1 MYQILK
7 KKVLNSYVN
16 TAFIQAVPSI
26 FLISSTESLDI
37 SNCEIIL
44 GRLSSIKFS
53 NLFNLKNLKFPL
65 VMKILKDIRLIYQF
79 LNNEL
84 ILLVFNNF
92 YFLDPKKAV
101 TCLNVLINFFA
112 IFRNFLPIFFFHFL
126 ETVLFS

>member
-92 YFLDPKKAV
+92 YFLDHKKAV

-112 IFRNFLPIFFFHFL
+112 IFRIFLPIFFFHFL